1 MICQNEGK
9 YFVVVVV
16 VVKKKVLKVEW
27 DGSVVKVLF

>member
-9 YFVVVVV
+9 YFVVV